1 MAPEIILCA
10 TEFGLAIATVG
21 IWFLL
26 NKERRRSEELDSQIF
41 LLFLSAGGLAAF
53 LIFPI
58 ALVANIGVVLGLG
71 GKTVFQT
78 LVRPSF

>member
-41 LLFLSAGGLAAF
+41 LLFLSAGGLAAVLMF
-53 LIFPI
+53 AI